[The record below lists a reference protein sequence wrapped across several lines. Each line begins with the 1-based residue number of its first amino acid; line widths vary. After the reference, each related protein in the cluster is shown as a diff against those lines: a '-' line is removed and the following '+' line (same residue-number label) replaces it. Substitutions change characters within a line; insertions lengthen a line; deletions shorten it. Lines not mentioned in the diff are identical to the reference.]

1 MPNVRCYERLL
12 MFLRIKDHTKLN
24 GKSPGRVAVALFLS
38 VDFSNVSS
46 QNNARI
52 DVFREVKINK

>member
-12 MFLRIKDHTKLN
+12 MFLHIKNQTKLN
-24 GKSPGRVAVALFLS
+24 GKSPGGVAVALFLS

-52 DVFREVKINK
+52 ESFSRSKNK

>member
-1 MPNVRCYERLL
+1 

-24 GKSPGRVAVALFLS
+24 GKSPGGVAVALFLS
-38 VDFSNVSS
+38 VYFSNVSS